1 MGIVM
6 RAQGATTKAFPV
18 RTVEEEQRSDRAQ
31 DRCALR
37 VAAARGHLRCWLA
50 STMCIDIPSGSPPS
64 IWPRGARNA
73 APSTSTTDCMIAPAV
88 KIRGP
93 LGGPPQQKKRASRY
107 HNESVTGQGTFS
119 RRCAAGPPE
128 SVTIVHA

>member
-31 DRCALR
+31 DPCALR

-50 STMCIDIPSGSPPS
+50 STMCIDITLGRATRSKRPTGQPSLRLAPSDAKRTLRTSGSLGGS
-64 IWPRGARNA
+64 VVIWPRGARNA
-73 APSTSTTDCMIAPAV
+73 APSTFTTDC
-88 KIRGP
+88 
-93 LGGPPQQKKRASRY
+93 
-107 HNESVTGQGTFS
+107 
-119 RRCAAGPPE
+119 
-128 SVTIVHA
+128 